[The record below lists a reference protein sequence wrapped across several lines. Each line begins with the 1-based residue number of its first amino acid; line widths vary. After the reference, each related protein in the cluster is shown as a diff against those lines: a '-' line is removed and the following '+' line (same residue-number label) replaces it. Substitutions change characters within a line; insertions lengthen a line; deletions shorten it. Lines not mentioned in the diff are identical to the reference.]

1 MYITVMLNKAG
12 TETLYH
18 YHDNDVLVL
27 EFETKSLGLFIL
39 DNVLKNRGRK

>member
-1 MYITVMLNKAG
+1 MYITVGNIV
-12 TETLYH
+12 H

-27 EFETKSLGLFIL
+27 EFETKSLSLFIL